1 MIALI
6 TGASS
11 GIGRDMAR
19 YLNYLGY
26 DLIITARNIEKL
38 EELKKE
44 LNSKNSQIVD
54 IFIKNLEKEEECK
67 SLYEEVSKKYKTI
80 DILINNAGFGIFGEF
95 VQTELETELAMINT
109 NIKAVHILTKLFLK
123 DMVKEN
129 KGIILNVSSIA
140 GFMPGPLM
148 ATYYATKNY
157 VLRLSQAI
165 KEELKIKKSNVQI
178 SVLCPGPVNTN
189 FNNVAKVKFALK
201 GLSSEYVAKYAI
213 DKMLKNKTIITVGI
227 KIKIARILS
236 KISPD
241 TIVAKVC
248 YHMQKRKL
256 PKEN

>member
-1 MIALI
+1 MIALV

-19 YLNYLGY
+19 YLNELGY
-26 DLIITARNIEKL
+26 DLIITARDREKL

-44 LNSKNSQIVD
+44 LNHKNDRIVD
-54 IFIKNLEKEEECK
+54 IRIKDLSKTEECK
-67 SLYEEVSKKYKTI
+67 TLYREVKEKYGTI
-80 DILINNAGFGIFGEF
+80 DILINNAGFGLCGKF
-95 VQTELETELAMINT
+95 VETDLKTELEMIDT

-123 DMVKEN
+123 DMVK
-129 KGIILNVSSIA
+129 KDQGRILNVSSVA

-157 VLRLSQAI
+157 VLRMSQAI
-165 KEELKIKKSNVQI
+165 KEELNKSKSKVKI

-189 FNNVAKVKFALK
+189 FNDVANVKFALK

-213 DKMLKNKTIITVGI
+213 DHMLKNKTMIAVGS
-227 KIKIARILS
+227 KIKIARWLS

-241 TIVAKVC
+241 NIVAKVC
-248 YHMQKRKL
+248 YHMQKRKI
-256 PKEN
+256 

>member
-1 MIALI
+1 MIALV

-19 YLNYLGY
+19 YLNSLGY
-26 DLIITARNIEKL
+26 DLIITSRDSNKL

-44 LNSKNSQIVD
+44 LNSKNNRIVD
-54 IFIKNLEKEEECK
+54 VMIKDLAKTEECI
-67 SLYEEVSKKYKTI
+67 SLYNEIKEKYEFVDVI
-80 DILINNAGFGIFGEF
+80 INNAGFGLCGRFCDTSLEK
-95 VQTELETELAMINT
+95 ELSMIDT

-123 DMVKEN
+123 DMVEN
-129 KGIILNVSSIA
+129 DKGRILNVSSIA

-148 ATYYATKNY
+148 ATYYSTKNY
-157 VLRLSQAI
+157 VLRLTQSI
-165 KEELKIKKSNVQI
+165 KEELNKSKSNVKI

-189 FNNVAKVKFALK
+189 FNNVANVKFALK

-213 DKMLKNKTIITVGI
+213 DKMLKNKSVIVVGW
-227 KIKIARILS
+227 KIKMARFLS

-248 YHMQKRKL
+248 YHMQKRKVQDA
-256 PKEN
+256 